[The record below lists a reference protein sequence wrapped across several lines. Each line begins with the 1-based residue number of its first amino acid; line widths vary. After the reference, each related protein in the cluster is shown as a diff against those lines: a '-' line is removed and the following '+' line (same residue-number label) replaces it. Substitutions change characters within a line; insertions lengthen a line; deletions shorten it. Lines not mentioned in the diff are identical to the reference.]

1 MAENAKWDYIVVG
14 AGSSGCVMAERLSA
28 SGKHSVLV
36 LEAGGN
42 NTSRFVSIPKGFA
55 KLIQKPEHIWTYQ
68 VDQPRREGEEWQEY
82 WLRGKGLGGSSSV
95 NGMIWSRGEPSDY
108 DDWEAL
114 GCTGWN
120 GETMTAAFKSLEDH
134 ELGESEMRG
143 SGGRVNIAP
152 KQFAYPL
159 ADKVIEA
166 GTHMGLQP
174 VDDLNAATGPR
185 IGYYSHNIKHGKRQS
200 SAVTFLAPAR
210 KRANVKVMTGVMA
223 ERLVIENKRVTGV
236 VIRDSQGK
244 EQTIACNREVIVSSG
259 AIESPLLLQRSGIGP
274 AEVLR
279 EAGIEPV
286 IDSPDVG
293 RRMREHLAIS
303 MTYRLKPDVSIGSHK
318 RFHGLG
324 FASSIAQYLFTGRG
338 IMATGPYEIGAFT
351 RLGEK
356 SDFQLYF
363 GGYTAAPME
372 ENMAGIPDI
381 EREPGL
387 TAYAQLLR
395 LTSEGTLEVTGPKSS
410 DMPRIEPNWLSNEE
424 DRQTAVAAMKYIR
437 DFVRQPPIAELIDHE
452 LSPGKDVASDAD
464 LLEHFID
471 NATCGLHAI
480 GSCRMGADNR
490 AVCDERLRVRGV
502 EGLRVVDCSVMPAP
516 VSGNT
521 NAPAMALG
529 KRAAELV
536 LEDAS

>member
-1 MAENAKWDYIVVG
+1 
-14 AGSSGCVMAERLSA
+14 MAERLSA

-36 LEAGGN
+36 LEAGGP

-55 KLIQKPEHIWTYQ
+55 KLIQKAEHIWTYQ
-68 VDQPRREGEEWQEY
+68 VDQPRRAGEEWQEY

-95 NGMIWSRGEPSDY
+95 NGMIWSRGEPGDY
-108 DDWEAL
+108 DDWEEL
-114 GCTGWN
+114 GCNGWN

-143 SGGRVNIAP
+143 SGGRVNVAP
-152 KQFAYPL
+152 KQFPYPL
-159 ADKVIEA
+159 AEKVIEA
-166 GTHMGLQP
+166 GTHMGLKA
-174 VDDLNAATGPR
+174 VDDLNAVSGPR
-185 IGYYSHNIKHGKRQS
+185 IGYYSHNIKDGKRQS

-210 KRANVKVMTGVMA
+210 KRSNVKIMTDVMA
-223 ERLVIENKRVTGV
+223 ERLVVEDKRVTGV
-236 VIRDSQGK
+236 VIRDARGSD
-244 EQTIACNREVIVSSG
+244 QTIACRGEVIVSAG

-274 AEVLR
+274 SEVLR
-279 EAGIEPV
+279 AAGIEPV

-303 MTYRLKPDVSIGSHK
+303 MTYRLKSDVSIGSHK

-324 FASSIAQYLFTGRG
+324 FVRSIAEYLITGRG
-338 IMATGPYEIGAFT
+338 VMATGPYEIGAFLQ
-351 RLGEK
+351 LGDK

-372 ENMAGIPDI
+372 ENKAGIPDI

-395 LTSEGTLEVTGPKSS
+395 LTSEGTIEVTGPNAS

-437 DFVRQPPIAELIDHE
+437 EFVQQQPIAELIDHE
-452 LSPGKDVASDAD
+452 ISPGSDVASDD
-464 LLEHFID
+464 ELLEHFID

-490 AVCDERLRVRGV
+490 AVCDERLRVRGI

-529 KRAAELV
+529 MRASHLV
-536 LEDAS
+536 LEDAG